1 MSLYKAFKTSPK
13 LETEGVTFELYGN
26 RITMARAGAGNPDFA
41 TAMTKKTQPYRRQI
55 AQGSMDPK
63 EELRLLREVY
73 AETVIL
79 NWETKVGDEW
89 KQGIETET
97 GGVIP
102 FTQENV
108 IKTLSALPELFIE
121 LQGLASNAAQ
131 YRAEE
136 LKDDA
141 GNSSSS

>member
-1 MSLYKAFKTSPK
+1 MSLYKAFKTSKK

-26 RITMARAGAGNPDFA
+26 RITMARAGAANTDFVA
-41 TAMTKKTQPYRRQI
+41 AMTKKTQPYRRQI

-79 NWETKVGDEW
+79 GWEAQVGGEW
-89 KQGIETET
+89 KSGIETES
-97 GGVIP
+97 GGLIP
-102 FTQENV
+102 FTPDNV
-108 IKTLSALPELFIE
+108 IKTLEALPELFIE

-131 YRAEE
+131 YRAED

-141 GNSSSS
+141 GN

>member
-1 MSLYKAFKTSPK
+1 MSLYKAYKTSEK

-26 RITMARAGAGNPDFA
+26 RVTMARAGSGNPDFVS
-41 TAMTKKTQPYRRQI
+41 AMAKKTQPYRRQI

-63 EELRLLREVY
+63 EELRVLREVY

-79 NWETKVGDEW
+79 NWEIKVGEQW
-89 KQGIETET
+89 KQGIETED

-102 FTQENV
+102 FNKDNV
-108 IKTLSALPELFIE
+108 IRTLTALPELFIE

-131 YRAEE
+131 YRAED
-136 LKDDA
+136 LQDDA
-141 GNSSSS
+141 GN